1 MDDVLRLRLK
11 EAGLALRQ
19 RATEISSAGGDGDL
33 ATLMAEVAVTTDA
46 LLVLGADTGRLGRDR
61 RRNKALAVRLAVL

>member
-11 EAGLALRQ
+11 GGSCSTRTGD
-19 RATEISSAGGDGDL
+19 RISSAGRDGDL